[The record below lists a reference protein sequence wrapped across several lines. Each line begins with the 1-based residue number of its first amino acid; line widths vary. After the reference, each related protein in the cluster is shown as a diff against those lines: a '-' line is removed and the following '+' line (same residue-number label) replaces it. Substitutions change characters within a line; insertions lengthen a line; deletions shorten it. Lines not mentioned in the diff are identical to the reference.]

1 MTAKIEVTINEDGTV
16 DIDVN
21 GVVGKAC
28 EKYTDALRQALG
40 ATVLSDNKK
49 PEYYQAEQTKVKIKN

>member
-21 GVVGKAC
+21 GVQGRAC
-28 EKYTDALRQALG
+28 EKYTDALRQALD

-49 PEYYQAEQTKVKIKN
+49 PEYYQAENTKVKITG

>member
-1 MTAKIEVTINEDGTV
+1 MTTKIEVTINEDGTV

-21 GVVGKAC
+21 GVQGKAC
-28 EKYTDALRQALG
+28 EKYTDALRQALD

-49 PEYYQAEQTKVKIKN
+49 PEYYQVETTKVKVTN